1 MNYWLLSFFKQQPVP
16 HLPGTKYCRNR
27 FMAGSSSAGTMYCR
41 NRFIEQ
47 QQPVPQSSGTMYCRN
62 RFIEQQQP
70 VPHLPVQCQNPNQ
83 TFSSHWFQTSR
94 TLTE

>member
-47 QQPVPQSSGTMYCRN
+47 QQPVP
-62 RFIEQQQP
+62 
-70 VPHLPVQCQNPNQ
+70 HLPVQCQNPNQ